1 MGRLSVFRCDAVPAA
16 SAARLPLSCLAG
28 AGILVAVS
36 CLCSSRLTADDA
48 GSPAAGKQPAASS
61 APSPADGTPAD
72 APAADGAP
80 GDETTAKNP
89 EASRT
94 TVSRLIPL
102 NRQKTVLLDQ
112 TGKRLLL
119 RAEVVLDQG
128 LLEMLLCL
136 KQTKEHESILSVDA
150 KAHEIHSGLL
160 VLGARPGHPVQFSP
174 KFQPPAGQPIDIFLQ
189 WTDEKGKPHRV
200 DARQWIRH
208 AINGF
213 EEPLAAMP
221 AGLTIPQEINLRYD
235 AKNKVLV
242 WYGQMQ
248 PAQRDQLL
256 ALSDTPAWQQAIRA
270 FYSRSQPR
278 PMKSGWVFAG
288 SSFYVDEKT
297 GQRFYQAEGG
307 DVVCVAN
314 FPTAMIDVDTESS
327 ATGESSLLFEAATP
341 HIPPVGTRVTI
352 ELIPGKRKPAEKPAT
367 DKPAEDKPAE
377 SKPSE

>member
-1 MGRLSVFRCDAVPAA
+1 MGRLSVFRRDAVPAA
-16 SAARLPLSCLAG
+16 SAARLPLACLAG
-28 AGILVAVS
+28 VALLAAVC
-36 CLCSSRLTADDA
+36 CLYSSRLTAQEA
-48 GSPAAGKQPAASS
+48 ASPAAAKQPAAESQ
-61 APSPADGTPAD
+61 
-72 APAADGAP
+72 AADE
-80 GDETTAKNP
+80 DP

-94 TVSRLIPL
+94 AVSRLIPL

-189 WTDEKGKPHRV
+189 WTDDKGKPHRV

-213 EEPLAAMP
+213 EEPLEEMP

-235 AKNKVLV
+235 KKNKVLV

-256 ALSDTPAWQQAIRA
+256 ALNDSPAWQKAIKA
-270 FYSRSQPR
+270 FYTRSQPR
-278 PMKSGWVFAG
+278 QMKSGWVFAG
-288 SSFYVDEKT
+288 SSFYTDEKT

-367 DKPAEDKPAE
+367 EKPAEDKPVE